1 MKYEF
6 LNRIYKLKT
15 ALLAAVSFA
24 TGVALLAL
32 ARYVSSTESLASFS
46 LWPIGEIGGTLAA
59 AGIFGIAWDFLDSRD
74 REAREDER
82 IRRLLSE
89 SAPAFRDAVVRG
101 FAVGTDDLRRVA
113 TPAMLDQIATN
124 ALSLRLGDEQF
135 AREIYADVRD
145 QAVRAPERWA
155 AVEADVRL
163 STATAD
169 RGAVGAPR
177 FEVLVAWEYTVVPS
191 HPVARFACVS
201 DRDEFYELTRD
212 VPATSTWFMTPR
224 PGFDASKRECFELLS
239 YSIDGIDQKIRRSER
254 RTGQTYSV
262 TLGEDLVREGRPV
275 RIRHVYRAV
284 AAKSNHQLFL
294 EVAQPA
300 KDVSMT
306 IDYTATDISRLTV
319 SDLVTSIHKPRI
331 ARMPATTAAKV
342 VQVDIPGWLL
352 PRAGFTA
359 VWTLESGEHESPS
372 SISDRTSSERA
383 ERSSRAA

>member
-6 LNRIYKLKT
+6 LKRIYRLKT
-15 ALLAAVSFA
+15 ALLALLSFV

-32 ARYVSSTESLASFS
+32 ARHVSSTESLAAFS

-59 AGIFGIAWDFLDSRD
+59 AGLFGIAWDFLDGRD

-82 IRRLLSE
+82 IRRLLAE

-101 FAVGTDDLRRVA
+101 FAVGTDDLQRVA
-113 TPAMLDQIATN
+113 TPVMLDQLAVN
-124 ALSLRLGDEQF
+124 ALSLRLGDDQF
-135 AREIYADVRD
+135 AREIYSDVRD
-145 QAVRAPERWA
+145 QAIRAPERWED
-155 AVEADVRL
+155 VEVDVRL
-163 STATAD
+163 STAVERITL
-169 RGAVGAPR
+169 GAPV
-177 FEVLVAWEYTVVPS
+177 FEVLVTWEYNVVPS

-224 PGFDASKRECFELLS
+224 PGFDASERECFELLS
-239 YSIDGIDQKIRRSER
+239 YSVDGVDQKIRRSER

-262 TLGEDLVREGRPV
+262 TLGEDFVREGRPV

-359 VWTLESGEHESPS
+359 VWTLESEEHESPGS
-372 SISDRTSSERA
+372 VSDRTSSAGA